1 MLLNNTIKMS
11 AAGSGK
17 TWGICNA
24 ALKLASDPT
33 QTKRI
38 LITTYTN
45 KGIDSI
51 CNEIR
56 KQNNGVLH
64 EQIIVKSW
72 FQFLLSELI
81 RPYQTYIAKI
91 NEIRSFDFTKSYGF
105 VNYGAVGS
113 KSRYIDKNG
122 YVLSNYASE
131 LSVQLNQK
139 SGGLV
144 IDRLERIYSHVF
156 VDEIQDLT
164 GDDLSII
171 DLLFRSQIE
180 TVCVGDNK
188 QATYK
193 THNTRKKKNQSGA
206 KIWDFFEAYQKDGLV
221 RVEKNLISRRFN
233 EDICHFANTLFS
245 NDNNMSTAMDEKSG
259 HDGVFLIAAKDAKD
273 YIDYF
278 SPTVLK
284 YDINTKTDSKL
295 SYNFGQCK
303 GCTFDRVII
312 YPNGPLTKY
321 LLKNEEL
328 KTPYKYYVATTRARY
343 SMIFV
348 LPKLPQQL
356 ANFIIEDINLG
367 AKKIKAMKFIVN
379 R

>member
-1 MLLNNTIKMS
+1 MSLNNTIKMS

-24 ALKLASDPT
+24 ALKLASDPK

-51 CNEIR
+51 RNEIR

-105 VNYGAVGS
+105 VNYGVVGS
-113 KSRYIDKNG
+113 KSRYIDRNG

-144 IDRLERIYSHVF
+144 IDRLEHIYSHVF

-180 TVCVGDNK
+180 TICVGDNK

-193 THNTRKKKNQSGA
+193 THNTRKKKNLSGA
-206 KIWDFFEAYQKDGLV
+206 KIWDFFESYQKDT
-221 RVEKNLISRRFN
+221 IM
-233 EDICHFANTLFS
+233 A
-245 NDNNMSTAMDEKSG
+245 
-259 HDGVFLIAAKDAKD
+259 
-273 YIDYF
+273 
-278 SPTVLK
+278 
-284 YDINTKTDSKL
+284 
-295 SYNFGQCK
+295 
-303 GCTFDRVII
+303 
-312 YPNGPLTKY
+312 
-321 LLKNEEL
+321 
-328 KTPYKYYVATTRARY
+328 
-343 SMIFV
+343 
-348 LPKLPQQL
+348 
-356 ANFIIEDINLG
+356 
-367 AKKIKAMKFIVN
+367 
-379 R
+379 